1 MTEKKDVREQKP
13 FMYIVQ
19 PKLAPPKTSVQSEIR
34 IKKTHHDEIIEVEDI
49 QGPLQTLQSVPA
61 KSEEAIESSQQLP
74 AGIEIDYIDES
85 VIEAELQ
92 VDNVTV
98 TEEEKDIDEI
108 NVISIAKA
116 TEIPELLEPQE
127 LTVEDPQ
134 GLNGHT
140 DAAQEEVTFRVVHT
154 SEALETEKEEKKGP
168 RKKIAKKFTDMST
181 DELLEYLIRIPRIV
195 PKPFCEIKIN
205 GRIIR
210 GQIEKKKGDT
220 IYIRPSYGINL
231 IAATKEDIEY
241 ITFLNF

>member
-49 QGPLQTLQSVPA
+49 QGPVQTLPNPPLEPA
-61 KSEEAIESSQQLP
+61 EFKESQQQLP
-74 AGIEIDYIDES
+74 AAIEIDYEDES
-85 VIEAELQ
+85 VIEVVL
-92 VDNVTV
+92 
-98 TEEEKDIDEI
+98 TEGVQEKEAKDIEEI
-108 NVISIAKA
+108 NVISIKKEVE
-116 TEIPELLEPQE
+116 TQELLETEDLTEGNKEPQNG
-127 LTVEDPQ
+127 LTEDQ
-134 GLNGHT
+134 
-140 DAAQEEVTFRVVHT
+140 DEVTFRIVH
-154 SEALETEKEEKKGP
+154 SSDPPENNSDTEQKKGP

-195 PKPFCEIKIN
+195 PKPFCEIKID